1 MDRAIQSGR
10 KHERAVHI
18 GKAVEQLPANIFGR
32 RWLHSHEEDTATE
45 MIFRPTG
52 YSFPPSRGRTGFE
65 LRPDGSALAIGIAP
79 TDGPQ
84 EGEAEWSLASEHEIR
99 IQVPKTQESRTLDL
113 QSVTPDRLVLRK
125 S

>member
-1 MDRAIQSGR
+1 MA
-10 KHERAVHI
+10 E
-18 GKAVEQLPANIFGR
+18 LPADIFGQT
-32 RWLHSHEEDTATE
+32 WLHSHEEDTPTE
-45 MIFRPTG
+45 MVFRPAS

-84 EGEAEWSLASEHEIR
+84 QGQAKWSLQGANEIH
-99 IQVPKTQESRTLDL
+99 IQSPTTQETRSLNL
-113 QSVTPDRLVLRK
+113 VSVSPDKLVVRK